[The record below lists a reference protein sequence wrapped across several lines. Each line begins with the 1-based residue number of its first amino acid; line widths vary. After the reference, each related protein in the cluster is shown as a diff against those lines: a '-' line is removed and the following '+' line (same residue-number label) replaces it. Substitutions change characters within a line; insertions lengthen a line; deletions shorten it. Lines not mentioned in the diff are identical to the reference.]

1 MGKILIC
8 AALLF
13 SFVSFVAVPSYAAG
27 MVDNV
32 ESDTTSR
39 TLFSVGEKYCFLITP
54 KIKSTKVS
62 YAVGN
67 EKVLKTFVAGKP
79 TKNADGTTTYLFGFS
94 CVEKGET
101 GIYMTSNGKISKI
114 FSAYVGDSLQQI
126 ITKAKETNYS
136 GFGITSE
143 ELQLLLTKGGEEGR
157 ITFNRIMEN
166 AKPVPGEATQW
177 SQNTLPSSKN
187 NYSYKK
193 DIVTSQVT
201 KIDG

>member
-67 EKVLKTFVAGKP
+67 GKVLKTFVAGKP
-79 TKNADGTTTYLFGFS
+79 TKNADEQRHICLAFL
-94 CVEKGET
+94 V
-101 GIYMTSNGKISKI
+101 
-114 FSAYVGDSLQQI
+114 
-126 ITKAKETNYS
+126 
-136 GFGITSE
+136 
-143 ELQLLLTKGGEEGR
+143 
-157 ITFNRIMEN
+157 
-166 AKPVPGEATQW
+166 
-177 SQNTLPSSKN
+177 
-187 NYSYKK
+187 
-193 DIVTSQVT
+193 
-201 KIDG
+201 

>member
-1 MGKILIC
+1 
-8 AALLF
+8 
-13 SFVSFVAVPSYAAG
+13 
-27 MVDNV
+27 
-32 ESDTTSR
+32 
-39 TLFSVGEKYCFLITP
+39 
-54 KIKSTKVS
+54 
-62 YAVGN
+62 
-67 EKVLKTFVAGKP
+67 
-79 TKNADGTTTYLFGFS
+79 
-94 CVEKGET
+94 
-101 GIYMTSNGKISKI
+101 MTSNGKISKI